1 MSKIIRLNRNENP
14 YPPLEKIIEAAK
26 KGLTNL
32 NRYPDTEDIDNLRRM
47 LSVYTN
53 VKENNLFLGSGFYS
67 LIMQV
72 INLFSRKGKIVTV
85 DPTLS
90 FPTRTMYDLETK
102 LLKIK
107 ICEPLF
113 SLPITPLINELKDA
127 DLVFIDNPN
136 NPTGS
141 LLLYGGSVDDLCNST
156 DGVVLIDEAYYE
168 FSHFSVVD
176 IVKDHGNL
184 AVIRTMSKAF
194 GLAGLRIGYM
204 IAGETVAKKFSN
216 KTLPFTLSK
225 PSVYAAIEA
234 LKDTDYMSENVEL
247 ILKERERVREEAS
260 QIGVKAYQSNTNFLL
275 MRTSIPY
282 ISRKLR
288 EFGIMVA
295 DLSGHLPPEFIR
307 VSIGTREENDALL
320 DALRK
325 LVESNC

>member
-1 MSKIIRLNRNENP
+1 LSKIIRLNRNENP

-53 VKENNLFLGSGFYS
+53 VKENQVFLGSGFDS

-325 LVESNC
+325 LVESN

>member
-53 VKENNLFLGSGFYS
+53 VKENQVFLGSGFDS
-67 LIMQV
+67 LIMQI

-141 LLLYGGSVDDLCNST
+141 LLLDGGSVDDLCNST

-176 IVKDHGNL
+176 MVNDHGNL